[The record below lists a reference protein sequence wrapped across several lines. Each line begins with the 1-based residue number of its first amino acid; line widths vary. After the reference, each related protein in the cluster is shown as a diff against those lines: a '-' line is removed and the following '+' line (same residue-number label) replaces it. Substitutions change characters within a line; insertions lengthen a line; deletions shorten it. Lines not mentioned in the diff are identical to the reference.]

1 MIKQEVALQLIE
13 FCLIQF
19 EHSVLGDAEVPMM
32 DCKYITRDMLT
43 HPVMVTMDD
52 KPLDFSNARVLADRK
67 ARELSSDP
75 MLLAWFD
82 RASGRFSP
90 DVICC
95 DQNKP
100 TWLIYAESR
109 GADIEVD
116 INNEDYV
123 FVYKGAME

>member
-1 MIKQEVALQLIE
+1 
-13 FCLIQF
+13 
-19 EHSVLGDAEVPMM
+19 M
-32 DCKYITRDMLT
+32 DCKYVTTEMLT
-43 HPVMVTMDD
+43 HPVVVISD
-52 KPLDFSNARVLADRK
+52 KHLNFSEARVLADSK

-82 RASGRFSP
+82 KGTGRFSP

-95 DQNKP
+95 GEDKP

-123 FVYKGAME
+123 FVYKSAME

>member
-1 MIKQEVALQLIE
+1 MLL
-13 FCLIQF
+13 
-19 EHSVLGDAEVPMM
+19 EHPVTGCPEVPMI
-32 DCKYITRDMLT
+32 DCTHITRDMLT
-43 HPVMVTMDD
+43 HPLMVKANDN
-52 KPLDFSNARVLADRK
+52 PLDFSRARVLADRK

-82 RASGRFSP
+82 RSSGRFSP

-95 DQNKP
+95 GDNKP

>member
-1 MIKQEVALQLIE
+1 
-13 FCLIQF
+13 
-19 EHSVLGDAEVPMM
+19 MM

-43 HPVMVTMDD
+43 HPVMVMVDD
-52 KPLDFSNARVLADRK
+52 KPLDFSSARFMADRK

-82 RASGRFSP
+82 RSSGRFSP

-95 DQNKP
+95 GDNKP
-100 TWLIYAESR
+100 TWLTYAESR

>member
-1 MIKQEVALQLIE
+1 
-13 FCLIQF
+13 
-19 EHSVLGDAEVPMM
+19 MM

-52 KPLDFSNARVLADRK
+52 KPLDFFSARTLADSK

-82 RASGRFSP
+82 RSGGRFSP

-95 DQNKP
+95 GDSKP
-100 TWLIYAESR
+100 TWLTYAESR

>member
-1 MIKQEVALQLIE
+1 MVN
-13 FCLIQF
+13 
-19 EHSVLGDAEVPMM
+19 
-32 DCKYITRDMLT
+32 CKYITQDMLT
-43 HPVMVTMDD
+43 HPVMVKVDD
-52 KPLDFSNARVLADRK
+52 KPINFSSARLLADEK

-82 RASGRFSP
+82 ISTGRFSP
-90 DVICC
+90 VVICC
-95 DQNKP
+95 GQNKP

-123 FVYKGAME
+123 FVYKAAME